1 MMDFFNKF
9 LSRDPETEEI
19 TFDQKDQIER
29 QVTVLFSVLSTVIGA
44 EQVILRAGKLGC
56 LELIRSERL
65 EDRILALQKLVFQD
79 PTHDRIPEPADIPAL
94 LADIEEELADM
105 MARKTVED
113 KIEKKVVERMEER
126 HQEYVTEIRQQIL
139 KEEEK
144 TAENPQTLKKLEKLE
159 ALEKK
164 SLMRSL
170 PEILRPQSL
179 EEIIG
184 QERAVDALKSKLA
197 SVYPQHLLL
206 YGPPG
211 VGKTTAA
218 RLVLQAARELK
229 HTPFAEDA
237 PFVEVDGT
245 TLRWDP
251 RDITNPLIGSV
262 HDPIYQGARRDL
274 AETGIP
280 EPKPG
285 LVTDAHGG
293 ILFIDEIGEMDP
305 MLQNKLLKVMED
317 KRVSF
322 DSTYYDTS
330 DPSVPNYIRRLFE
343 HGAPADFILI
353 GATTR
358 APYEINPAFRSR
370 CAEIFFESLTP
381 SHIQAIIKSAMEKL
395 HAEAEAKVAEI
406 ISEYTIEGRKAINLL
421 ADAYS
426 GALYRANGDDDNIT
440 ITEDDI
446 YRVIQ
451 ASRLSAYVTQKGSDK
466 PEVGR
471 VFGLGVAG
479 YLGSV
484 IEIEAV
490 VFPAK
495 EKGKGHIRFN
505 ETAGSMAKDSVFNAS
520 SVVRR
525 MTGKDLADYDV
536 HINIIGGGQIDGP
549 SAGVAILAAIL
560 SALTGKPVRQDM
572 AVTGEI
578 SIQGRVKAVGGVV
591 EKAYGAKQAGITS
604 MILPK
609 ENEKDIPAAHLG
621 LALHPVA
628 TAEEAIRLLIG
639 DITD

>member
-1 MMDFFNKF
+1 MKDFFNKF
-9 LSRDPETEEI
+9 LHRDPETEEI

-44 EQVILRAGKLGC
+44 EQVILRAGKLGA

-65 EDRILALQKLVFQD
+65 EDRVLALQKLVFQD
-79 PTHDRIPEPADIPAL
+79 PTHDRVPEMSEVPAL
-94 LADIEEELADM
+94 LAEMEEELADM

-113 KIEKKVVERMEER
+113 KIEKKVLERMEER
-126 HQEYVTEIRQQIL
+126 HQEYVSEIRQQIL

-144 TAENPQTLKKLEKLE
+144 TAENPQTVKKLEALE

-164 SLMRSL
+164 SLSRSL
-170 PEILRPQSL
+170 PELLRPQSL

-184 QERAVDALKSKLA
+184 QERAVDAIKAKLA

-237 PFVEVDGT
+237 PFIEVDGT

-322 DSTYYDTS
+322 DSTYYDTT
-330 DPSVPNYIRRLFE
+330 DPSVPDYIRRLFE

-381 SHIQAIIKSAMEKL
+381 SHIQAIIKSALTKL
-395 HAEAEAKVAEI
+395 HAEAEEKVAEI

-426 GALYRANGDDDNIT
+426 GALYRADGNDEDIK

-495 EKGKGHIRFN
+495 EAGKGHIRFN
-505 ETAGSMAKDSVFNAS
+505 ETAGSMAKDSVFNAG

-549 SAGVAILAAIL
+549 SAGVAILTAIL
-560 SALTGKPVRQDM
+560 SALTNKPVRQDT

-591 EKAYGAKQAGITS
+591 EKAYGAKQAGIRT

-621 LALHPVA
+621 LNLHPVS
-628 TAEEAIRLLIG
+628 TAEEAIALLIG

>member
-1 MMDFFNKF
+1 MPW
-9 LSRDPETEEI
+9 LP
-19 TFDQKDQIER
+19 
-29 QVTVLFSVLSTVIGA
+29 
-44 EQVILRAGKLGC
+44 C
-56 LELIRSERL
+56 WRSGW
-65 EDRILALQKLVFQD
+65 QG
-79 PTHDRIPEPADIPAL
+79 
-94 LADIEEELADM
+94 
-105 MARKTVED
+105 RKG
-113 KIEKKVVERMEER
+113 
-126 HQEYVTEIRQQIL
+126 
-139 KEEEK
+139 EEK
-144 TAENPQTLKKLEKLE
+144 TAENPQTIKKLEKLE

-164 SLMRSL
+164 SLTRSL
-170 PEILRPQSL
+170 PELLRPQSL

-184 QERAVDALKSKLA
+184 QERAVDAIKSKLA

-381 SHIQAIIKSAMEKL
+381 SHIKDIIKSAMEKL

-426 GALYRANGDDDNIT
+426 GALYRANGNDDNIT

-495 EKGKGHIRFN
+495 ESGKGHIRFN

-621 LALHPVA
+621 LNLHPVA

>member
-164 SLMRSL
+164 SLTRSL

-395 HAEAEAKVAEI
+395 HAEAESKVAEI

-490 VFPAK
+490 VFPSK
-495 EKGKGHIRFN
+495 EAGKGHIRFN

-560 SALTGKPVRQDM
+560 SALTNRPVRQDM

-578 SIQGRVKAVGGVV
+578 SIQGRIKAGGGFV

-609 ENEKDIPAAHLG
+609 
-621 LALHPVA
+621 
-628 TAEEAIRLLIG
+628 
-639 DITD
+639 

>member
-9 LSRDPETEEI
+9 LSRDPETEEV
-19 TFDQKDQIER
+19 TFDQKDQLER
-29 QVTVLFSVLSTVIGA
+29 QVAVLFNVLSTVVGA

-79 PTHDRIPEPADIPAL
+79 PTHDRIPDPADIPAL

-126 HQEYVTEIRQQIL
+126 HQEYVSEIRQQIL

-144 TAENPQTLKKLEKLE
+144 TAENPQTIKKLEKLE

-164 SLMRSL
+164 SLTRSL
-170 PEILRPQSL
+170 PELLRPQSL

-381 SHIQAIIKSAMEKL
+381 SHIQDIIKSAMEKL
-395 HAEAEAKVAEI
+395 HAQAEAKVAEI
-406 ISEYTIEGRKAINLL
+406 ISEYTIEGRKAI
-421 ADAYS
+421 
-426 GALYRANGDDDNIT
+426 
-440 ITEDDI
+440 
-446 YRVIQ
+446 
-451 ASRLSAYVTQKGSDK
+451 
-466 PEVGR
+466 
-471 VFGLGVAG
+471 
-479 YLGSV
+479 
-484 IEIEAV
+484 
-490 VFPAK
+490 
-495 EKGKGHIRFN
+495 
-505 ETAGSMAKDSVFNAS
+505 
-520 SVVRR
+520 
-525 MTGKDLADYDV
+525 
-536 HINIIGGGQIDGP
+536 
-549 SAGVAILAAIL
+549 
-560 SALTGKPVRQDM
+560 
-572 AVTGEI
+572 
-578 SIQGRVKAVGGVV
+578 
-591 EKAYGAKQAGITS
+591 
-604 MILPK
+604 
-609 ENEKDIPAAHLG
+609 
-621 LALHPVA
+621 
-628 TAEEAIRLLIG
+628 
-639 DITD
+639 

>member
-1 MMDFFNKF
+1 MKDFFNKF
-9 LSRDPETEEI
+9 LHRDPETEEI

-29 QVTVLFSVLSTVIGA
+29 QVTVLFSVLSTVVGA
-44 EQVILRAGKLGC
+44 EQVILRAGKLGA

-65 EDRILALQKLVFQD
+65 EDRVLALQKLVFQD
-79 PTHDRIPEPADIPAL
+79 PTHDRVPEMSEVPAL
-94 LADIEEELADM
+94 LAEMEEELADM

-113 KIEKKVVERMEER
+113 KIEKKVLERMEER
-126 HQEYVTEIRQQIL
+126 HQEYVSEIRQQIL

-144 TAENPQTLKKLEKLE
+144 TAENPQTVKKLEALE

-164 SLMRSL
+164 SLSRSL
-170 PEILRPQSL
+170 PELLRPQSL

-184 QERAVDALKSKLA
+184 QERAVDAIKAKLA

-237 PFVEVDGT
+237 PFIEVDGT

-322 DSTYYDTS
+322 DSTYYDTT
-330 DPSVPNYIRRLFE
+330 DPSVPDYIRRLFE

-381 SHIQAIIKSAMEKL
+381 SHIQAIIKSALTKL

-426 GALYRANGDDDNIT
+426 GALYRADGNDENIK

-495 EKGKGHIRFN
+495 EAGKGHIRFN
-505 ETAGSMAKDSVFNAS
+505 ETAGSMAKDSVFNAG

-549 SAGVAILAAIL
+549 SAGVAILTAIL
-560 SALTGKPVRQDM
+560 SALTNKPVCQDT

-591 EKAYGAKQAGITS
+591 EKAYGAKQAGIRT

-621 LALHPVA
+621 LNLHPVS
-628 TAEEAIRLLIG
+628 TAEEAIALLIG

>member
-9 LSRDPETEEI
+9 LSRDPETEEV
-19 TFDQKDQIER
+19 TFDQKDQLER
-29 QVTVLFSVLSTVIGA
+29 QVAVLFNVLSTVVGA

-79 PTHDRIPEPADIPAL
+79 PTHDRIPEHADIPAL

-126 HQEYVTEIRQQIL
+126 HQEYVSEIRQQIL

-164 SLMRSL
+164 SLTRSL

-343 HGAPADFILI
+343 HGA
-353 GATTR
+353 
-358 APYEINPAFRSR
+358 
-370 CAEIFFESLTP
+370 
-381 SHIQAIIKSAMEKL
+381 
-395 HAEAEAKVAEI
+395 
-406 ISEYTIEGRKAINLL
+406 
-421 ADAYS
+421 
-426 GALYRANGDDDNIT
+426 
-440 ITEDDI
+440 
-446 YRVIQ
+446 
-451 ASRLSAYVTQKGSDK
+451 
-466 PEVGR
+466 
-471 VFGLGVAG
+471 
-479 YLGSV
+479 
-484 IEIEAV
+484 
-490 VFPAK
+490 
-495 EKGKGHIRFN
+495 
-505 ETAGSMAKDSVFNAS
+505 
-520 SVVRR
+520 
-525 MTGKDLADYDV
+525 
-536 HINIIGGGQIDGP
+536 
-549 SAGVAILAAIL
+549 
-560 SALTGKPVRQDM
+560 
-572 AVTGEI
+572 
-578 SIQGRVKAVGGVV
+578 
-591 EKAYGAKQAGITS
+591 
-604 MILPK
+604 
-609 ENEKDIPAAHLG
+609 
-621 LALHPVA
+621 
-628 TAEEAIRLLIG
+628 
-639 DITD
+639 